1 MRKKMKKQLIR
12 SYIVII
18 ISFILLGTLLLAA
31 TIMDAEAVDFKQAG
45 YIGGPLLYIIYYI
58 NISNIFYDKKRLL

>member
-45 YIGGPLLYIIYYI
+45 YIGGSIIIYYI